1 LDKFQIFYQ
10 QTRTRFFNYLLRMTA
25 DIDLA
30 GEIFQESYARYW
42 EHYGRREP
50 SVGLLFTIGRN
61 ALVDHHRTRKHAMC
75 YEDRCEDDQPDQETA
90 LIGKESYQ
98 QVQAAMSAL
107 PSLDREVLALAVDG
121 GFAYEE
127 IARLTDLS
135 MANVKVKIHRARQKL
150 RRLLKD
156 E

>member
-1 LDKFQIFYQ
+1 M
-10 QTRTRFFNYLLRMTA
+10 RFFNYLLRVTA
-25 DIDLA
+25 DTDLA

-42 EHYGRREP
+42 EHYGHREP

-61 ALVDHHRTRKHAMC
+61 ALVDHHRTRKHALC
-75 YEDRCEDDQPDQETA
+75 YEDQCEDEQPDQETA

-98 QVQAAMSAL
+98 QVLAAMSTL
-107 PSLDREVLALAVDG
+107 PPLDREVLALAVDG

-135 MANVKVKIHRARQKL
+135 VANVKVKIHRARQKL
-150 RRLLKD
+150 RRLMKD
-156 E
+156 G